1 MPTYRNDTDK
11 RITFSDKNYLEWSPG
26 QTRALEYFVP
36 HEELGLTMTSEEPYV
51 LREKPRG
58 FGYKTLAVEPGK
70 KNIYPVPYS
79 NTVEISVLSP
89 EGEAVMTI
97 GDSLIP
103 IPVGPKQYHVSRYP
117 WDMVGY
123 LTFEADRRINI
134 HIKVE
139 PFTGRG
145 Q

>member
-11 RITFSDKNYLEWSPG
+11 RITFPDKNYLEWKPG
-26 QTRALEYFVP
+26 QARELEYFVP
-36 HEELGLTMTSEEPYV
+36 HEDLGLTMIDEKPYV

-58 FGYKTLAVEPGK
+58 FGYRTLVVEPGK
-70 KNIYPVPYS
+70 KTVYKIPYS
-79 NTVEISVLSP
+79 MTVEISVLSP

-103 IPVGPKQYHVSRYP
+103 ILVGPKQYHVSRYP
-117 WDMVGY
+117 WDMAGC
-123 LTFEADRRINI
+123 LTFEAEKKINV